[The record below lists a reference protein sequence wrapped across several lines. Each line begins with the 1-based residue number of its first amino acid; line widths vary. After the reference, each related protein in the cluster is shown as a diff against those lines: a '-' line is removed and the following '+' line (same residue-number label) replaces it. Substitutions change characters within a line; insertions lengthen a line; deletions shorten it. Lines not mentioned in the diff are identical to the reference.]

1 MQTRTAARALSAFTL
16 LALAAGCI
24 HGAAAAPPDPA
35 TVSADQKGVICASPY
50 RDTLCRTLAAWALEH
65 GVPDGQAIPV
75 YRLRTDGALWSSLPG
90 RARDTLRTYQWIVV
104 EPAPTGTIRLATGLQ
119 PAAQDLHPDAAPA
132 ASSTTGSASCPR
144 CNAAGAGGVN

>member
-1 MQTRTAARALSAFTL
+1 MHTRTATQALGACTL

-35 TVSADQKGVICASPY
+35 TVSADSKGVICAGTD
-50 RDTLCRTLAAWALEH
+50 RDTLCQTLAAWAREQ
-65 GVPDGQAIPV
+65 GMADGQAIPV
-75 YRLRTDGALWSSLPG
+75 YRLRTDGALWSRLPG
-90 RARDTLRTYQWIVV
+90 QARDTLRTYQWIVV

-132 ASSTTGSASCPR
+132 ASSLSGPASCQR
-144 CNAAGAGGVN
+144 CDAAGAGGVN